1 MSEEELLREL
11 DERLHQL
18 NVEGLWSRASEADM
32 ATYNK
37 DPHTTVL
44 PHVWK
49 WQDLYDAIQT
59 VGNMHGLDGKA
70 ERRVL
75 RLINPAYQGNK
86 NRRQRTTTHT
96 MLMTM
101 QLLKPGE
108 VAQDHRH
115 NFAAFRFILKGSGA
129 YTIVEGEKIPM
140 EEGDLILTPSMT
152 WHGHRN
158 GGEPVIWLDGLDNP
172 LLFLLQ
178 VITWEAFPGGLQ
190 PTKNDADC
198 VAPRVGM
205 ARPVWEK
212 LPERPNYNL
221 HYKWKDTSETLKR
234 LSAGPG
240 SPFDGVALEYV
251 NPAGG
256 HTMPTLSCGVQMLRR
271 GETTQTHRHNSST
284 IYHAFRG
291 GGATLINGEKFDWN
305 QGDCFVVP
313 LWSWHSHQNRSNE
326 EEAILF
332 STSDMPVMEALKL
345 YREEVGEGAYGG

>member
-1 MSEEELLREL
+1 MSEEELLRAL
-11 DERLHQL
+11 DQRLRQL
-18 NVEGLWSRASEADM
+18 SVEGLWSPASSADM
-32 ATYNK
+32 ATYSK

-75 RLINPAYQGNK
+75 RLINPAYK
-86 NRRQRTTTHT
+86 CMENRRQRTTTHT

-108 VAQDHRH
+108 VAHDHRH
-115 NFAAFRFILKGSGA
+115 NFAAFRFILKGTGA
-129 YTIVEGEKIPM
+129 YTVVDGEKIPM
-140 EEGDLILTPSMT
+140 EEGDLVLTPSMT

-158 GGEPVIWLDGLDNP
+158 NAEPVVWLDGLDNP

-178 VITWEAFPGGLQ
+178 AITWEAFPGGLQ
-190 PTKNDADC
+190 PTKNASEW
-198 VAPRVGM
+198 VAPKVGP
-205 ARPVWEK
+205 ARPTWEK
-212 LPERPNYNL
+212 ALERPNYNL
-221 HYKWKDTSETLKR
+221 RYRWHETYETLKR
-234 LSAGPG
+234 LSDGPG

-251 NPAGG
+251 SPQGR
-256 HTMPTLSCGVQMLRR
+256 HTMPTLACGIQLLRR
-271 GETTQTHRHNSST
+271 GETTRTHRHNSST

-291 GGATLINGEKFDWN
+291 SGTTVIEGKQFDWD

-313 LWSWHSHQNRSNE
+313 LWSWHSHRNRSTDK
-326 EEAILF
+326 EAILF
-332 STSDMPVMEALKL
+332 SMSDMPVMEALQL
-345 YREEVGEGAYGG
+345 YREEAGEGVY

>member
-1 MSEEELLREL
+1 MSEEQMLQEL
-11 DERLHQL
+11 DERLRTL
-18 NVEGLWSRASEADM
+18 SVEGLWSQPSQADK
-32 ATYNK
+32 ATYSK

-49 WQDLYDAIQT
+49 WPDLYDAIQT

-75 RLINPAYQGNK
+75 RLINPAYLSQS

-96 MLMTM
+96 MLMTL

-108 VAQDHRH
+108 VAHDHRH

-129 YTIVEGEKIPM
+129 YTVVEGEPLPM
-140 EEGDLILTPSMT
+140 QEGDLILTPSMT

-158 GGEPVIWLDGLDNP
+158 GNEPVVWLDGLDNP

-178 VITWEAFPGGLQ
+178 NITWEAYPGGTQ
-190 PTKNDADC
+190 PMKEVGEYN
-198 VAPRVGM
+198 APRVGST
-205 ARPVWEK
+205 RPVWEREF
-212 LPERPNYNL
+212 ERPAYNP
-221 HYKWKDTSETLKR
+221 HYRWNDTYEKLKQ

-251 NPAGG
+251 NPDGG
-256 HTMPTLSCGVQMLRR
+256 HTMPTMSCAIQLLRP
-271 GETTQTHRHNSST
+271 GETTRTHRHNYST

-291 GGATLINGEKFDWN
+291 GGATVINGRTFEWN
-305 QGDCFVVP
+305 QGDCFVLP
-313 LWSWHSHQNRSNE
+313 LWSWHSHENRSAKD
-326 EEAILF
+326 EAILF
-332 STSDMPVMEALKL
+332 SVSDMPVVKALKL
-345 YREEVGEGAYGG
+345 YREEPGEGR

>member
-11 DERLHQL
+11 DEKLRQL
-18 NVEGLWSRASEADM
+18 SVEGLWSQASEADM
-32 ATYNK
+32 ATYSK

-75 RLINPAYQGNK
+75 RLINPAYQG
-86 NRRQRTTTHT
+86 RQEQTTTHHDAHHADDHAAAEARRGGPRSSA
-96 MLMTM
+96 
-101 QLLKPGE
+101 QLRGVPFHTQRQRSLHDCRRRKNSYGGGRLDSYSFDD
-108 VAQDHRH
+108 VAW
-115 NFAAFRFILKGSGA
+115 
-129 YTIVEGEKIPM
+129 
-140 EEGDLILTPSMT
+140 TPERRRT
-152 WHGHRN
+152 G
-158 GGEPVIWLDGLDNP
+158 VWLDGLDNP

-178 VITWEAFPGGLQ
+178 AITWEAFPGGLQ
-190 PTKNDADC
+190 PIKNDADC

-212 LPERPNYNL
+212 SPERPSYNL
-221 HYKWKDTSETLKR
+221 HYKWKDTYETLKR
-234 LSAGPG
+234 LSDGPG

-256 HTMPTLSCGVQMLRR
+256 HTMPTLSCGIQMLRR

-291 GGATLINGEKFDWN
+291 SGTTVINGEKFDWE

-313 LWSWHSHQNRSNE
+313 LWSWHSHQNRSKK

-332 STSDMPVMEALKL
+332 STSDRPVMEALKL
-345 YREEVGEGAYGG
+345 YREEPGEGGNNH